1 MLKLAILLKFWVQ
14 ANSEVSLSRT
24 VSTKMCV
31 LDPFFSEKIIVFIW
45 PISTKWST
53 PRVLHRWKD
62 PNTPFL
68 MVKICC
74 FFSSSCEWS
83 GFRGRPRTDI
93 LHNMRL
99 RRRFIAIQIH
109 KHIYII
115 QHTTPKVLAFDHYIQ
130 AVTMAYMGL
139 VMVVVVM
146 VMMVTMAY
154 MTTLSK

>member
-1 MLKLAILLKFWVQ
+1 MINPKGFTSLERYKYPLSDGKNML
-14 ANSEVSLSRT
+14 
-24 VSTKMCV
+24 
-31 LDPFFSEKIIVFIW
+31 
-45 PISTKWST
+45 
-53 PRVLHRWKD
+53 
-62 PNTPFL
+62 
-68 MVKICC
+68 

-146 VMMVTMAY
+146 VMMVTMEY